1 MYFMYKISRNMCRRI
16 IFSSVIMVLLLL
28 LVSNFLFSQRKIEID
43 FSKKASNIKSV
54 VGFLHF
60 NDLKPLENDIVQL
73 KPRYWRI
80 GSSMADKTKR
90 IEQLKIL
97 KQYNITPILVVTDFF
112 FHRSSMW
119 KKPYSDKQNL
129 LNLVEEL
136 YKENGNNVVYDLWN
150 EPDLTVFFE
159 GSQQNFFETFKL
171 MHDKI
176 RSLPG
181 GKKATIMGPSISWFT
196 DEYFKKFLDFCSANN
211 ITLDLLDW
219 HQNYNIDD
227 ALNMKKNIYH
237 AREYY
242 IKKYPNLKIKDIII
256 PEFVGPEDYFKP
268 LTSLAYINILDK
280 EKVVGC
286 KTCGD
291 APKGQQTENTCWNN
305 SIDGLLTPQGKPRSV
320 WWVYKYYAESLPVR
334 LSTNVDSDRTA
345 AISYFSKDSNSVKIL
360 FGNLGK
366 FKSSFSID
374 LKSVRKFSVF
384 AKSKKINYS
393 LYKIP
398 NTEQKELSNPILI
411 KKDSVSISSKNT
423 ISLELDDIDT
433 QSVYLL
439 KMNN

>member
-1 MYFMYKISRNMCRRI
+1 MYKISRNMCRRI

-291 APKGQQTENTCWNN
+291 APQGQQTENTCWNN

-320 WWVYKYYAESLPVR
+320 WWVYKYYAESLNTR
-334 LSTNVDSDRTA
+334 FNTNVDSERTV
-345 AISYFSKDSNSVKIL
+345 AIAYYSQPNKSVNL
-360 FGNLGK
+360 LLGNL
-366 FKSSFSID
+366 SSSTNTFTID
-374 LKSVRKFSVF
+374 LKSFQDSSFFSK
-384 AKSKKINYS
+384 AKKINYS

-398 NTEQKELSNPILI
+398 NTEQKELLNPILI
-411 KKDSVSISSKNT
+411 KNKT
-423 ISLELDDIDT
+423 ISLSTAKNLLFQVEDIDNE
-433 QSVYLL
+433 SVYLL
-439 KMNN
+439 KMTN